1 MVDENASL
9 HQMRFMVADKAR
21 NAALLETMIIEFE
34 SLCDLLA
41 RQIAAEE
48 LRTRINDPRHV
59 AYSPLATAV
68 ALRRDNLRTSAG
80 DARVR
85 LQGVRRELDE
95 LTAKLWELEEHR
107 SYWKP
112 EAAPI
117 EQKPSMVNGS
127 SSV

>member
-1 MVDENASL
+1 MVEENASL
-9 HQMRFMVADKAR
+9 RQMQFMVAEKAR
-21 NAALLETMIIEFE
+21 NAASLETMIIDFE
-34 SLCDLLA
+34 SMSDLLA

-80 DARVR
+80 DAKVR

-112 EAAPI
+112 ERTP
-117 EQKPSMVNGS
+117 MVNGT

>member
-1 MVDENASL
+1 MVEENASL
-9 HQMRFMVADKAR
+9 RQMRFMVAEKAR
-21 NAALLETMIIEFE
+21 NAALLETMIADFE
-34 SLCDLLA
+34 SMSDLLA

-48 LRTRINDPRHV
+48 LRTRINDPRHI

-68 ALRRDNLRTSAG
+68 ALRRDNMRTSAG
-80 DARVR
+80 DAKVR
-85 LQGVRRELDE
+85 LQGVKRELDE

-112 EAAPI
+112 EGTA
-117 EQKPSMVNGS
+117 MVNGT

>member
-1 MVDENASL
+1 MVEENASL
-9 HQMRFMVADKAR
+9 RQMRFMVAEKAR
-21 NAALLETMIIEFE
+21 NAALLETMIIDFE
-34 SLCDLLA
+34 SMCDLLA

-48 LRTRINDPRHV
+48 LRTRIKDPRHV

-80 DARVR
+80 DAKVR

-95 LTAKLWELEEHR
+95 LTAKLWELEERR

-112 EAAPI
+112 ECTP
-117 EQKPSMVNGS
+117 MVNGT

>member
-1 MVDENASL
+1 MVVENAL
-9 HQMRFMVADKAR
+9 VRQMRCIVAEKAR
-21 NAALLETMIIEFE
+21 NASLLETMIIEFE
-34 SLCDLLA
+34 NMSQRLA
-41 RQIAAEE
+41 REIAAEE
-48 LRTRINDPRHV
+48 VRTRINDPRHV

>member
-9 HQMRFMVADKAR
+9 RQMRFMVADKAR

-68 ALRRDNLRTSAG
+68 ALRRDNLRNSAG

-95 LTAKLWELEEHR
+95 MTAKR
-107 SYWKP
+107 SARGRAYS
-112 EAAPI
+112 
-117 EQKPSMVNGS
+117 QVN
-127 SSV
+127 